1 MSWNIIIISDGQTG
15 ANRAALDFA
24 LKQGIPH
31 GGWCA
36 KGRQTLDGTLDPKYK
51 LKEVTTEDGP
61 DRTEWNVRDSDAT
74 VVLTLGL
81 KATGTGLAAAR
92 YAKKTKKPC
101 LHLHRGILGTSEK
114 FIAFADK
121 YSVRR
126 LHISGST
133 EDDEPGIN
141 AWVDALLRKVHKEM
155 EARSTGY

>member
-1 MSWNIIIISDGQTG
+1 MSWNIIISDGQVG

-24 LKQGIPH
+24 IKQGIPH

-36 KGRQTLDGTLDPKYK
+36 KGREAMDGKLGAEYK
-51 LKEVTTEDGP
+51 LKEVTTEEGP
-61 DRTEWNVRDSDAT
+61 ERTEWNVRDSDAT
-74 VVLTLGL
+74 VVLSVGL
-81 KATGTGLAAAR
+81 KATGSALAAAR
-92 YAKKTKKPC
+92 FAKKTKKPY

-133 EDDEPGIN
+133 EDDEPGIY

>member
-15 ANRAALDFA
+15 ADRAALDFA
-24 LKQGIPH
+24 IKQGIPH

-36 KGRQTLDGTLDPKYK
+36 KGREALDGTLDAKYK
-51 LKEVTTEDGP
+51 LKEVTTEEAT
-61 DRTEWNVRDSDAT
+61 DRTEGNVRDSDAT
-74 VVLTLGL
+74 VILTLGL
-81 KATGTGLAAAR
+81 KATGAALVASR
-92 YAKKTKKPC
+92 FAKKTKKPC
-101 LHLHRGILGTSEK
+101 VHLHRGILGTSEK

-126 LHISGST
+126 LHIAGST
-133 EDDEPGIN
+133 EDDEPGIY